1 MSRTGIDDKLFVLDL
16 EDKAVGLVDM
26 HTPPSGEVAL
36 ERFGLAYA
44 AIAVSIN
51 ALKKGIDALCHSGI
65 NLNDLAELFPST
77 VVPYLLHAD
86 SLRREDLGAGR
97 RFGRLF
103 FFSASAISRATS
115 SSVCS

>member
-1 MSRTGIDDKLFVLDL
+1 MSRAGSDDKLFVLDL

-77 VVPYLLHAD
+77 VVPYLLQ
-86 SLRREDLGAGR
+86 REDLGAGR